1 MDVKIIPPLSCE
13 DSQPATPLKRGVLC
27 PQCCEERLDYN
38 GVLDLECP
46 KCGFVVGG
54 GGGCT

>member
-1 MDVKIIPPLSCE
+1 MDEIQSLELNLPKTE
-13 DSQPATPLKRGVLC
+13 PAAPLKRGSLC
-27 PQCCEERLDYN
+27 PQCRDGRLDYN

-46 KCGFVVGG
+46 QCGYKAGG